1 MLPDHESPDKTKE
14 KDRQDGHCTDCRKE
28 GELETSIRIAFT
40 VYEQNESSKCQSTSE
55 CDL

>member
-1 MLPDHESPDKTKE
+1 MNHLIKPKKKTGGTGIVLTVGK
-14 KDRQDGHCTDCRKE
+14 KG